1 MIKKT
6 TLFTAFALAAVTF
19 LISCEKDET
28 SPKSGKVI
36 EINAS
41 AYNAWTYFS
50 FDEDTVVNIT
60 NYTTS
65 TDWDIAFHRSDVR
78 VNCGQAG
85 PGQGGSYNMGK
96 INFNSV
102 TEAPADR
109 YSLNTTINIL
119 ESYTMPPVYVTA
131 PGDTLVS
138 KWMTITTSNTA
149 PPTYNYSDNIYV
161 IRTAKGK
168 YAKIWLTN
176 YFNKQSQSGHI
187 TMKYVY
193 QASGSRQS

>member
-6 TLFTAFALAAVTF
+6 TIALLAFATFAF

-28 SPKSGKVI
+28 TSQSGKVI

-50 FDEDTVVNIT
+50 FDEDTVVSIT
-60 NYTTS
+60 DYTTS

-102 TEAPADR
+102 TEAPADG
-109 YSLNTTINIL
+109 YTLNTTIQIL
-119 ESYTMPPVYVTA
+119 ESYTMPPTYITV

-193 QASGSRQS
+193 QANGSRQF

>member
-6 TLFTAFALAAVTF
+6 TIALLAFATFAF

-28 SPKSGKVI
+28 TSQSGKVI

-50 FDEDTVVNIT
+50 FDEDTVVSIT
-60 NYTTS
+60 DYTTS
-65 TDWDIAFHRSDVR
+65 TDWDIASHRSDVR

-96 INFNSV
+96 VNFNSV
-102 TEAPADR
+102 TEAPADG

-119 ESYTMPPVYVTA
+119 ESYTMPPTYVTA
-131 PGDTLVS
+131 HGDTLVS

-176 YFNKQSQSGHI
+176 YFNSQSQSGHI
-187 TMKYVY
+187 TMKYAY
-193 QASGSRQS
+193 QANGNRLF